1 MKFIF
6 HKIYVLFFLFIEIS
20 SNSYN
25 EIDLTILKEQIK
37 NHPNQT
43 LQDVYKSCYQ
53 DEYGPGHLISNES
66 SAINS
71 LYQEINS
78 IEKDYNPITLIE
90 QTGIYGNYLR
100 VDLTLIRDGII
111 PFFFFF
117 IALTISATIGG
128 QKSDQNWDKIW
139 TEIAQ
144 AVKDSDIK
152 EKLVNFEEDFEKLD
166 IISKS
171 DDKVVHH
178 SDMYEN
184 VYHPHYRIIEKN
196 VFENVIKPF
205 INNKLYLI

>member
-111 PFFFFF
+111 PFLFYSE
-117 IALTISATIGG
+117 L
-128 QKSDQNWDKIW
+128 
-139 TEIAQ
+139 
-144 AVKDSDIK
+144 
-152 EKLVNFEEDFEKLD
+152 
-166 IISKS
+166 
-171 DDKVVHH
+171 
-178 SDMYEN
+178 
-184 VYHPHYRIIEKN
+184 
-196 VFENVIKPF
+196 
-205 INNKLYLI
+205 

>member
-6 HKIYVLFFLFIEIS
+6 HKIYFFLFFFIKIS
-20 SNSYN
+20 SKSSN
-25 EIDLTILKEQIK
+25 EIDLTILREQIE

-71 LYQEINS
+71 LFQEINS

-90 QTGIYGNYLR
+90 KTGIYGNYLR
-100 VDLTLIRDGII
+100 VDLTLVRDGIV
-111 PFFFFF
+111 PFFVLFR
-117 IALTISATIGG
+117 ALTISATIGG
-128 QKSDQNWDKIW
+128 QKSDKNWDKIW
-139 TEIAQ
+139 NEIAQ
-144 AVKDSDIK
+144 AIIDSDLRF
-152 EKLVNFEEDFEKLD
+152 ENFEEDLERLE

-178 SDMYEN
+178 SEMYEN
-184 VYHPHYRIIEKN
+184 TYHPHYRIIEKN
-196 VFENVIKPF
+196 VFNDVIKPY
-205 INNKLYLI
+205 INKLYLY